1 MENSTENGFRKKLH
15 EIIFEA
21 DTPAGKGFDII
32 LLIAILLSVFV
43 VILSSEPSL
52 SARYGALFYYAEWV
66 LTILFTIEY
75 FLRIYTV
82 EKSFRYIFSFFG
94 IIDFIAIVPT
104 YLALFLAG
112 SHVLVII
119 RVLRMLRVFRVLK
132 LARYV
137 KAANTLTSAL
147 KNSRAKIIV
156 FLEAVV
162 AIVIIVGSLMYIIEG
177 PEHGFTSILVSI
189 YWAIVTITTVGY
201 GDIAPQTV
209 LGQSIAALLMIVG
222 YAIIAVPTGIITAE
236 VHSANKKTHSNTQVC
251 QNCMFDQHDDDAL
264 YCKRCGAK
272 LD

>member
-1 MENSTENGFRKKLH
+1 MDNRSSFRKRLH

-21 DTPAGKGFDII
+21 DTPMGKAFDIV
-32 LLIAILLSVFV
+32 LLIAILLSVVV
-43 VILSSEPSL
+43 VILSGEPAL
-52 SARYGALFYYAEWV
+52 SAKYGDLFYYTEWV
-66 LTILFTIEY
+66 LTILFTVEY

-82 EKSFRYIFSFFG
+82 DKPFRYIFSFFG
-94 IIDFIAIVPT
+94 IIDFVAIVPT
-104 YLALFLAG
+104 YLAIFLTG

-137 KAANTLTSAL
+137 KAADTLTSAL

-162 AIVIIVGSLMYIIEG
+162 AIVIIVGSLMYIVEG

-236 VHSANKKTHSNTQVC
+236 VYSSNKKSHSNTQVC
-251 QNCMFDQHDDDAL
+251 QSCLFDQHDDDAV
-264 YCKRCGAK
+264 YCKKCGAK
-272 LD
+272 LN

>member
-1 MENSTENGFRKKLH
+1 MKTQKELRKKLH

-21 DTPAGKGFDII
+21 DTLAGKAFDIV
-32 LLIAILLSVFV
+32 LLIAILLSVFI
-43 VILSSEPSL
+43 VILSSEASL
-52 SARYGALFYYAEWV
+52 AANFASLFYYTEWV

-75 FLRIYTV
+75 FFRIYTV
-82 EKSFRYIFSFFG
+82 DKPFKYIFSFFG
-94 IIDFIAIVPT
+94 IIDFIAIIPT
-104 YLALFLAG
+104 YIAVFLTG
-112 SHVLVII
+112 SHFLVII
-119 RVLRMLRVFRVLK
+119 RVLRIMRVFRVLK

-137 KAANTLTSAL
+137 KAANTLTDAL

-162 AIVIIVGSLMYIIEG
+162 TIVILIGSLMYIVEG
-177 PEHGFTSILVSI
+177 PEHGFTSISVSI

-236 VHSANKKTHSNTQVC
+236 VTASKRKAHSNTQVC
-251 QNCMFDQHDDDAL
+251 QNCLFDQHDDDAL
-264 YCKRCGAK
+264 YCKKCGAK

>member
-1 MENSTENGFRKKLH
+1 MAFRKRLH

-21 DTPAGKGFDII
+21 DTPAGKAFDVV
-32 LLIAILLSVFV
+32 LLVAILLSVVV
-43 VILSSEPSL
+43 VILSSELSL
-52 SARYGALFYYAEWV
+52 SDKYGQLFYYTEWV
-66 LTILFTIEY
+66 LTILFTVEY
-75 FLRIYTV
+75 FLRIYSV
-82 EKSFRYIFSFFG
+82 DKPLRYIFSFFG
-94 IIDFIAIVPT
+94 IIDFIAVVPT
-104 YLALFLAG
+104 YLALFFAG

-119 RVLRMLRVFRVLK
+119 RVLRMLRIFRVLK

-137 KAANTLTSAL
+137 KAGNTLTSAL
-147 KNSRAKIIV
+147 KNSRAKIVV

-162 AIVIIVGSLMYIIEG
+162 AIVIIVGSLMYIVEG

-189 YWAIVTITTVGY
+189 YWAVVTITTVGY

-236 VHSANKKTHSNTQVC
+236 VHSANKKTNLNTQIC
-251 QNCMFDQHDDDAL
+251 QNCMFDQHDDDAV
-264 YCKRCGAK
+264 YCKKCGAK